1 MFEVGDRVC
10 IKKIGLTGKIIS
22 VSDYRPPDMK
32 YVVDLDGNW
41 ADCYFCGEDDL
52 ERSNENAD

>member
-1 MFEVGDRVC
+1 MFEVGDRVY
-10 IKKIGLTGKIIS
+10 IKKERLTGRVIN

-41 ADCYFCGEDDL
+41 ADYYFCGEDDL
-52 ERSNENAD
+52 EQESKR